1 MQSKELINNK
11 YIRIKKKGFG
21 VTSNVFKVKDILT
34 NEVYAAKIYKNAN
47 IFFDRE
53 IEILNTIKEDKNK
66 YIINI
71 IENSKSLTGE
81 LSTKDKKYI
90 ILEYASKGEL
100 YDYINYAGNGLK
112 EKYCKVIFYKILKGI
127 QACHN
132 AGICHRD
139 LKLQNILLD
148 DNFNPKICDFGF
160 ATFCNE
166 YLTEFLGTLN
176 YVAPEIILNKPYNG
190 FKADIFSL
198 GVILLNLAT
207 SKIGF
212 LEASK
217 LDQYYRLIINEKYE
231 TYWNKVGKEIN
242 KVSKELKNLYIKM
255 VSPNPDRR
263 PSIEEI
269 LNDEWMKEIY
279 VLNTDEFEKLENEI
293 REELLNI
300 KGKLKHKPN

>member
-11 YIRIKKKGFG
+11 YITIKKKGYG
-21 VTSNVFKVKDILT
+21 VTANVFKVKDILT

-47 IFFDRE
+47 IYFDRE
-53 IEILNTIKEDKNK
+53 IEILNTIKEEKNQN
-66 YIINI
+66 IINI
-71 IENSKSLTGE
+71 IENSNLTSQ
-81 LSTKDKKYI
+81 LSTKHKNYI

-100 YDYINYAGNGLK
+100 YNYINYTGNGLK

-127 QACHN
+127 QTLHN

-190 FKADIFSL
+190 FKVDIFSL

-207 SKIGF
+207 CKIGF

-217 LDQYYRLIINEKYE
+217 FDQYYRLIINEKYE
-231 TYWNKVGKEIN
+231 KYWNKVGKEIN

-255 VSPNPDRR
+255 VSPNPESR
-263 PSIEEI
+263 PTIEEI
-269 LNDEWMKEIY
+269 LNDEWMKEIN
-279 VLNTDEFEKLENEI
+279 VLNKDEFEKLENEI

-300 KGKLKHKPN
+300 EEKLKHKPN